1 MAAEIRSFAPMSISV
16 LVELR
21 AAQQSRQGERLACR
35 SPGHE
40 IERQEPIAFLGSG
53 VLRPPRAFS
62 RERGHLIAGERGL
75 RPFAEIGGDV
85 DFHQQPGAGEA
96 LYHDRR
102 EGRRDP
108 LEPAQND
115 LGGIGEEGAVCHKQ
129 GGTRHV
135 R

>member
-1 MAAEIRSFAPMSISV
+1 MPAEIRSFAPMSISV

-21 AAQQSRQGERLACR
+21 AAQQSRQGERPACR

-40 IERQEPIAFLGSG
+40 IERREPIAFLGSG
-53 VLRPPRAFS
+53 VLRPPFF
-62 RERGHLIAGERGL
+62 RERGHLIASERGL

-85 DFHQQPGAGEA
+85 DFHQQLGAGKA
-96 LYHDRR
+96 FYYDRR

-108 LEPAQND
+108 FEPAQND